1 MPFAWRT
8 IRKFRTLSYQLG
20 QPWTVRMPW
29 RLSLRISRRQLFT
42 TESLPSVPNPA
53 WRTWSHHQF
62 RKLSPIASPIA
73 RPRVWRP
80 TSGSSTSAWPS
91 HSEAGMTQLSWKET
105 PILSSK
111 NRKMV
116 DKNRVAYS
124 LSSVMLFNA
133 KIGKHNYSFSLKHKF
148 NLQTAFRSP
157 AQSSV
162 FILHSN
168 CSRAHSWPW
177 S

>member
-1 MPFAWRT
+1 MGWYQRRDDPT
-8 IRKFRTLSYQLG
+8 TLEGDTNALLQKS
-20 QPWTVRMPW
+20 
-29 RLSLRISRRQLFT
+29 
-42 TESLPSVPNPA
+42 
-53 WRTWSHHQF
+53 
-62 RKLSPIASPIA
+62 
-73 RPRVWRP
+73 
-80 TSGSSTSAWPS
+80 
-91 HSEAGMTQLSWKET
+91 
-105 PILSSK
+105 
-111 NRKMV
+111 KMV

-162 FILHSN
+162 LILHSN

-177 S
+177 SQSFVKATQLLHLSNL